1 MEASKVKALFYR
13 DVRYVIPSYQRAY
26 SWEGQQREQFIED
39 LRDVSDKYYLGHFLF
54 EKTDNGSVLCL
65 IDGQQRLTTIV
76 IFFSCLRHAFSKRF
90 STDGD
95 TKKICDYIDRR
106 YLRDQDTE
114 QPHLAT
120 VENDNVFFIH
130 EIIDRDSFD
139 EMIDTSSKKRIRDCR
154 EYFDSVF
161 EKESKDTLLK
171 WLEIVEE
178 ATVTEYHVTKKSEAA
193 QIFAFQ
199 NDRGKSLSNLEV
211 LKSFFM
217 LQIYLRGEKRQEEY
231 VNDLNN
237 SFSEIYESI
246 VKTKVK
252 EDDILRYFW
261 MAFSKY
267 GYNTEN
273 PLNEIKAYFK
283 SKEIKEITLF
293 AQLLSR
299 AFIQVIAIEADQD
312 FYMMNLRRL
321 DRMAQSYPLLLKSK
335 IMAKVEEKTY
345 YRLVRL
351 LENITFRAAA
361 RGGRAAIESRLNN
374 ILVNA
379 NDDQSF
385 NSQIDVFISG
395 IPYEYWSD
403 KELQS
408 ALNSGGI
415 YFNHRICSYLLW
427 RYEQSLCP
435 PNHPKERVRWEDIMK
450 KESLE
455 HIAPQTP
462 KDEECAHGYGIYRDI
477 ENPENGIESGEWL
490 HSIGNMLL
498 ASRKHNSSLGNK
510 EFMEKLDSYG
520 VANILMQQKELKES
534 YGDVEKPLWD
544 AAAIQTRG
552 NKIIEA
558 AMKIWDIKKVK
569 AILPGVSNALF

>member
-13 DVRYVIPSYQRAY
+13 DVHYVIPSYQRAY
-26 SWEGQQREQFIED
+26 SWEEQQREQFIED
-39 LRDVSDKYYLGHFLF
+39 LRDVSDRYYLGHFLF
-54 EKTDNGSVLCL
+54 EKTKNGSVLCL

-273 PLNEIKAYFK
+273 PLSEIKAYFK

-335 IMAKVEEKTY
+335 IMAKVDERTY

-462 KDEECAHGYGIYRDI
+462 KDEERAHGYGIYRDI

-498 ASRKHNSSLGNK
+498 LSQSQNSSAGNK
-510 EFMEKLDSYG
+510 DLKDKLEIYKEENSLIRQQQEIVTFMDNPDNPFWDKACIERRGKH
-520 VANILMQQKELKES
+520 II
-534 YGDVEKPLWD
+534 D
-544 AAAIQTRG
+544 AALAIWDV
-552 NKIIEA
+552 NKI
-558 AMKIWDIKKVK
+558 
-569 AILPGVSNALF
+569 

>member
-1 MEASKVKALFYR
+1 MEAAKIKALFYR

-26 SWEGQQREQFIED
+26 SWEEQQREQFIED

-76 IFFSCLRHAFSKRF
+76 IYFSCLRHALSKRF
-90 STDGD
+90 YSDED
-95 TKKICDYIDRR
+95 TKKICDYINRR

-130 EIIDRDSFD
+130 EIIDRDNFD
-139 EMIDTSSKKRIRDCR
+139 EIMDTSSKKRIRDCR
-154 EYFDSVF
+154 VYFDSIF
-161 EKESKDTLLK
+161 EKESKEILLK

-217 LQIYLRGEKRQEEY
+217 LQIYLRGDKRQEEY

-273 PLNEIKAYFK
+273 PLNEIKEHFK
-283 SKEIKEITLF
+283 SKEIKDITLF

-299 AFIQVIAIEADQD
+299 AFIQVITIEADQD
-312 FYMMNLRRL
+312 FYLMNLRRL
-321 DRMAQSYPLLLKSK
+321 DRMAQSYPLLLKSR
-335 IMAKVEEKTY
+335 IIAKVDEKTY

-379 NDDQSF
+379 NDNQSF
-385 NSQIDVFISG
+385 NSQIDVFISR

-403 KELQS
+403 KELHN

-435 PNHPKERVRWEDIMK
+435 LNHPKERVKWEDVIK

-462 KDEECAHGYGIYRDI
+462 KDEERAHGYGIYRDI

-490 HSIGNMLL
+490 NSIGNILL
-498 ASRKHNSSLGNK
+498 LSQSQNSSAGNK
-510 EFMEKLDSYG
+510 DLKEKLEIYKEENSL
-520 VANILMQQKELKES
+520 IRQQQEIVTFMDDPNNPFWDKTCIERRGKHII
-534 YGDVEKPLWD
+534 D
-544 AAAIQTRG
+544 AAMNIWDV
-552 NKIIEA
+552 NKI
-558 AMKIWDIKKVK
+558 
-569 AILPGVSNALF
+569 

>member
-26 SWEGQQREQFIED
+26 SWEEQQREQFIED
-39 LRDVSDKYYLGHFLF
+39 LRDVSDRYYLGHFLF

-76 IFFSCLRHAFSKRF
+76 IFFSCLRHAFFKRF

-273 PLNEIKAYFK
+273 PLSEIKAYFK

-374 ILVNA
+374 ILANA
-379 NDDQSF
+379 NDNQ
-385 NSQIDVFISG
+385 
-395 IPYEYWSD
+395 
-403 KELQS
+403 
-408 ALNSGGI
+408 
-415 YFNHRICSYLLW
+415 
-427 RYEQSLCP
+427 
-435 PNHPKERVRWEDIMK
+435 
-450 KESLE
+450 
-455 HIAPQTP
+455 
-462 KDEECAHGYGIYRDI
+462 
-477 ENPENGIESGEWL
+477 
-490 HSIGNMLL
+490 
-498 ASRKHNSSLGNK
+498 
-510 EFMEKLDSYG
+510 
-520 VANILMQQKELKES
+520 
-534 YGDVEKPLWD
+534 
-544 AAAIQTRG
+544 
-552 NKIIEA
+552 
-558 AMKIWDIKKVK
+558 
-569 AILPGVSNALF
+569 

>member
-335 IMAKVEEKTY
+335 IMAKVE
-345 YRLVRL
+345 
-351 LENITFRAAA
+351 
-361 RGGRAAIESRLNN
+361 
-374 ILVNA
+374 
-379 NDDQSF
+379 
-385 NSQIDVFISG
+385 
-395 IPYEYWSD
+395 
-403 KELQS
+403 
-408 ALNSGGI
+408 
-415 YFNHRICSYLLW
+415 
-427 RYEQSLCP
+427 
-435 PNHPKERVRWEDIMK
+435 
-450 KESLE
+450 
-455 HIAPQTP
+455 
-462 KDEECAHGYGIYRDI
+462 
-477 ENPENGIESGEWL
+477 
-490 HSIGNMLL
+490 
-498 ASRKHNSSLGNK
+498 
-510 EFMEKLDSYG
+510 
-520 VANILMQQKELKES
+520 
-534 YGDVEKPLWD
+534 
-544 AAAIQTRG
+544 
-552 NKIIEA
+552 
-558 AMKIWDIKKVK
+558 
-569 AILPGVSNALF
+569 

>member
-26 SWEGQQREQFIED
+26 SWEEQQREQFIED
-39 LRDVSDKYYLGHFLF
+39 LRDVSDRYYLGHFLF

-76 IFFSCLRHAFSKRF
+76 IFFSCLRHAFFKRF

-231 VNDLNN
+231 VNDLNK

-273 PLNEIKAYFK
+273 PLSEIKAYFK

-374 ILVNA
+374 ILANA
-379 NDDQSF
+379 NDNLSF
-385 NSQIDVFISG
+385 NNQIDVFISG

-408 ALNSGGI
+408 ALSSGGI

-462 KDEECAHGYGIYRDI
+462 KDEE
-477 ENPENGIESGEWL
+477 NGIESGEWL

-498 ASRKHNSSLGNK
+498 LSQSQNSSAGNK
-510 EFMEKLDSYG
+510 DLKDKLEIYKEENSLIRQQQEIVTFMDNPDNPFWDKACIERRGKH
-520 VANILMQQKELKES
+520 II
-534 YGDVEKPLWD
+534 D
-544 AAAIQTRG
+544 AALAIWDV
-552 NKIIEA
+552 NKI
-558 AMKIWDIKKVK
+558 
-569 AILPGVSNALF
+569 